1 MITHEEI
8 TYQLKFLEKMAENS
22 FLLQIFNKF
31 ARKIPCNM
39 KISSNVCVNV
49 IWHYDFLFS
58 IFLTFVMWQLELV
71 VESRSHEARVATSS
85 ENYVSLPLLLACR
98 RETASSFLSPSSF
111 ISTHTQRQ
119 NMGFYLQYT
128 HKRRG
133 GQEDLALAPSPHGS
147 SVVSTR
153 IIRCLDTDHPP
164 WIPNKC

>member
-1 MITHEEI
+1 
-8 TYQLKFLEKMAENS
+8 MAENS

-31 ARKIPCNM
+31 ARKIP
-39 KISSNVCVNV
+39 
-49 IWHYDFLFS
+49 L
-58 IFLTFVMWQLELV
+58 

-164 WIPNKC
+164 